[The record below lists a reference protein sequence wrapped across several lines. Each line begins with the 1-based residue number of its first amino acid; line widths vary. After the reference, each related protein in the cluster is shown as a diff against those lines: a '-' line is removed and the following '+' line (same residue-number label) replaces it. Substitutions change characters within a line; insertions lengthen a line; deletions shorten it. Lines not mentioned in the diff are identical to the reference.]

1 MEKLKI
7 KEAIIVEGR
16 YDKNTVSQVVDTV
29 IIETSGFGIFSDREL
44 LRLVKEIADKRGVI
58 VFTDSD
64 AAGFMIRGHIKGA
77 VANEKIKHAYIPDI
91 YGKEKRKRSASK
103 EGKLGVEG
111 MPPEIIREALLR
123 SGATLA
129 EDGGLPAAVSRSV
142 SKMDFFC
149 WGLSGGVE
157 SAKKRF
163 ALIKALGLPERLST
177 TALIDVINALYSREE
192 LEMRI
197 KELFGE

>member
-129 EDGGLPAAVSRSV
+129 EDGGLPAAVSRPV
-142 SKMDFFC
+142 SKTDFFC

-157 SAKKRF
+157 SAKKRS